1 MMHNI
6 LITGG
11 AGDWAKSFKNKYKD
25 EFEITTTD
33 RKQLDVTNQK
43 DVENYFLNKKF
54 DIVINN
60 AGCIH
65 PKRLLETDSQLWIND
80 INVNL
85 IGTFLVSKSAIKAN
99 KETMIINISSTAGF
113 NSYPDWSSYCASKAG
128 VITFTKCLSKDGVK
142 AFCLCPG
149 AIDTKFRD
157 NLNLCNDNAMQC
169 DEVSEYV
176 ISVIENN
183 YTSGDVL
190 FFRKNGRRRVE

>member
-1 MMHNI
+1 MRSI

-11 AGDWAKSFKNKYKD
+11 GGDWAKSFKTKYKNGFD
-25 EFEITTTD
+25 ITTTD
-33 RKQLDVTNQK
+33 RKQLDVTSQQS
-43 DVENYFLNKKF
+43 VEDYFSNKKF

-85 IGTFLVSKSAIKAN
+85 IGTFLVSKSAINAN

-128 VITFTKCLSKDGVK
+128 VVTFTKCLSKDGVK

-157 NLNLCNDNAMQC
+157 NLNLSNDNAMQC
-169 DEVSEYV
+169 DEVSKYVLSV
-176 ISVIENN
+176 ISNN
-183 YTSGDVL
+183 YTSGDIL
-190 FFRKNGRRRVE
+190 FFRKNEFKLNP